1 MMSGSGAEQKAGSLA
16 ALRQF
21 ARRRDTVEHC
31 EMCSRELTPD
41 HQHLIEPQQRKLI
54 CACDAC
60 ALLFTSQAGT
70 KLRRVPRRARFLPNF
85 RISDEQWN
93 SLMIPIELAFFFH
106 SSPRERVVAFY
117 PSPAGATE
125 SLLPLETWSDIV
137 QSNPVM
143 AELAPDVEAL
153 LVNRIGAVGGT
164 EAEYFIAPIDE
175 CYKLVGLIRV
185 HWHGLSGGTE
195 MWREIGAFFVALKEK
210 AEITRET
217 ANA

>member
-1 MMSGSGAEQKAGSLA
+1 MMIPSGTAKKEGALA

-21 ARRRDTVEHC
+21 AKPRVARERCD
-31 EMCSRELTPD
+31 MCSREIPSD
-41 HQHLIEPQQRKLI
+41 HQHLIEPEQRKLI

-60 ALLFTSQAGT
+60 AILFTTQTGT
-70 KLRRVPRRARFLPNF
+70 RLRRVPRRARFLTDF
-85 RISDEQWN
+85 RISDEQWS
-93 SLMIPIELAFFFH
+93 SLLIPIELAFFFH
-106 SSPRERVVAFY
+106 SSQHNRVVAFY

-125 SLLPLETWSDIV
+125 SLLALETWNDV
-137 QSNPVM
+137 VEANPVL

-153 LVNRIGAVGGT
+153 LVNRVGAIRGAK
-164 EAEYFIAPIDE
+164 AEYYIAPIDE

-195 MWREIGAFFVALKEK
+195 MWREITKFFFELKQN
-210 AEITRET
+210 AELVRET